1 MIKTNINE
9 KYNICRK
16 TILCYYT
23 LFLVYHIEIYIY
35 HNDFDNQVVVDCI
48 KINLFNFIYNIK
60 L

>member
-1 MIKTNINE
+1 MIKTSINE
-9 KYNICRK
+9 KYNICQK

-23 LFLVYHIEIYIY
+23 LLLVYDIEVYIY
-35 HNDFDNQVVVDCI
+35 HNDFDNQIVDCI